1 MAFSDPHSCLKS
13 QKLYIQSAYEIADPV
28 KLKQE
33 TESLMRTGDFF
44 RKIVIVGD
52 SQSPRLDENG
62 ILHVGVIPFLVD
74 RSIVDSIM

>member
-1 MAFSDPHSCLKS
+1 MPEKVTF
-13 QKLYIQSAYEIADPV
+13 LYIQSAYEIADPV

-33 TESLMRTGDFF
+33 TESLMRTVDFF

-62 ILHVGVIPFLVD
+62 MLHVGVIPFLVD

>member
-52 SQSPRLDENG
+52 SQ
-62 ILHVGVIPFLVD
+62 
-74 RSIVDSIM
+74 